1 MSVFLSNEAL
11 AARFVPGPSME
22 RGHALTAFYAHPK
35 EARAV
40 YCFGKYVVVR
50 SLTDS
55 SDNFVYRGHKF
66 DVGCAAFSPNG
77 YWVASGDANGF
88 LRVWSW
94 DNPEHILKVEVQVFA
109 GAIKDLAWDGESKR
123 ICVVGDGKGQGRK
136 RVIQRRFNVGV
147 LEAISERNAST
158 L

>member
-94 DNPEHILKVEVQVFA
+94 DNPEHILKVER
-109 GAIKDLAWDGESKR
+109 K
-123 ICVVGDGKGQGRK
+123 VGLKGM
-136 RVIQRRFNVGV
+136 
-147 LEAISERNAST
+147 
-158 L
+158 